1 MLEAEASKTMIDLTV
16 NGKSRPIDDSVDLET
31 YLLSFG
37 LNLQFVAVGY
47 NGEVVKKESFAN
59 LQLKDGDVL
68 EIVRPVGGGGFRW
81 ASYPKLKNRPRLCD
95 KLS

>member
-47 NGEVVKKESFAN
+47 NGDVVKKESFAN

-68 EIVRPVGGGGFRW
+68 EIVRPVGGG
-81 ASYPKLKNRPRLCD
+81 
-95 KLS
+95 

>member
-59 LQLKDGDVL
+59 LQLKAGDVL
-68 EIVRPVGGGGFRW
+68 EIVRPVGGG
-81 ASYPKLKNRPRLCD
+81 
-95 KLS
+95 

>member
-1 MLEAEASKTMIDLTV
+1 MLAAEASKTMIDLTV
-16 NGKSRPIDDSVDLET
+16 NLKSRPIDDSVDLET

-68 EIVRPVGGGGFRW
+68 EIVRPVGGG
-81 ASYPKLKNRPRLCD
+81 
-95 KLS
+95 